1 VAPDVPPLISQ
12 EEALELGRITDRA
25 GVEALIDRARKAR
38 VERFGDSTDMCSLV
52 HAKSPRIP
60 VDELIDT
67 RREASFWDPASQ
79 LRFKRKASVPPRPDG
94 APKTFPE
101 IVRMEGE

>member
-25 GVEALIDRARKAR
+25 GIEA
-38 VERFGDSTDMCSLV
+38 
-52 HAKSPRIP
+52 
-60 VDELIDT
+60 
-67 RREASFWDPASQ
+67 
-79 LRFKRKASVPPRPDG
+79 PRPDG
-94 APKTFPE
+94 APNTFPE